1 MEKGRTLFRISNQI
15 IKNLLSLTSAEVIS
29 KIIGLITAA
38 YLGRVLK
45 PEGFGILGFATAF
58 VSYFLLMVNFG
69 SDTYGTREIAKDQSI
84 IPKLVNNILSI
95 RLLFALMW
103 FIIFTLVIVLIDKP
117 MVVKLVLII
126 TAINLFVNALSI
138 NWVFFGIEKM
148 WLIAIRHILTN
159 LLSLIGIII
168 FVSSEKYILIAA
180 GVTVFSGLINS
191 IWLLGVFRKM
201 YGKISFEIDK
211 TYLKEIIKES
221 FPLVLSSFMIAIYYN
236 LDMVM
241 LGYMKSEQDVGIYS
255 AAYKIILV
263 GIIPFTLILNS
274 FFPSLS
280 KIGLKNS
287 SEFRNIIKQY
297 SFFMFAS
304 GIIVTA
310 IIFFNASRIVEI
322 IFGNAYNKSAAP
334 LSILSLNLMVIST
347 NIFFGNPLIAWGKQ
361 KQYSIA
367 IAFGAVT
374 NIVLN
379 ILLIPRYS
387 YIGAALATL
396 MAEVA
401 VFVGVFYLFNK
412 VAIENFNK

>member
-1 MEKGRTLFRISNQI
+1 MLKFSNQI
-15 IKNLLSLTSAEVIS
+15 LKNLISLTSAEVLS

-45 PEGFGILGFATAF
+45 PEGFGILGFASAF

-69 SDTYGTREIAKDQSI
+69 LDTYGTREVAKERSI
-84 IPKLVNNILSI
+84 IPKLVNNILSV
-95 RLLFALMW
+95 RLIFASFW
-103 FIIFTLVIVLIDKP
+103 FIILNVVIILIDKP
-117 MVVKLVLII
+117 IVFKLVIII
-126 TAINLFVNALSI
+126 TGINLFVNALSI
-138 NWVFFGIEKM
+138 NWIFLGIEKM
-148 WLIAIRHILTN
+148 WLIAIRQIMTN
-159 LLSLIGIII
+159 LISLIGIVIL
-168 FVSSEKYILIAA
+168 VNSEKNILIAA
-180 GVTVFSGLINS
+180 SITVLSGLINS
-191 IWLLGVFRKM
+191 LWLLGVFRKM
-201 YGKISFEIDK
+201 FGKISFEIDK

-241 LGYMKSEQDVGIYS
+241 LGYMKPGEDVGIYS

-280 KIGLKNS
+280 KIGLKNTL
-287 SEFRNIIKQY
+287 EFRNIIKQY
-297 SFFMFAS
+297 SFFMFTS

-310 IIFFNASRIVEI
+310 IVYFNASLIIRIV
-322 IFGNAYNKSAAP
+322 FGNEYARAAAP
-334 LSILSLNLMVIST
+334 LSILALNLLVISI

-361 KQYSIA
+361 KQYSVA
-367 IAFGAVT
+367 ITFGAVT

-379 ILLIPRYS
+379 ILLIPRYT

-396 MAEVA
+396 IAEVA
-401 VFVGVFYLFNK
+401 VFVGVFILFIRFTNKYLVCEF
-412 VAIENFNK
+412 

>member
-1 MEKGRTLFRISNQI
+1 MFRISNQI

-69 SDTYGTREIAKDQSI
+69 LDTYGTREIAKDQSI

-95 RLLFALMW
+95 RLLFASLW
-103 FIIFTLVIVLIDKP
+103 FIILTVVIVLIDKP
-117 MVVKLVLII
+117 IIIKLVLII
-126 TAINLFVNALSI
+126 SGINLFVNALSI
-138 NWVFFGIEKM
+138 NWVFLGIEKM
-148 WLIAIRHILTN
+148 WLIAIRQILTN
-159 LLSLIGIII
+159 LLSLVGIII

-191 IWLLGVFRKM
+191 VWLLGVFRKM

-211 TYLKEIIKES
+211 IYIKKIISES
-221 FPLVLSSFMIAIYYN
+221 LPLVVSSFMIAIYYN

-241 LGYMKSEQDVGIYS
+241 LGYMKPGEDVGIYS

-287 SEFRNIIKQY
+287 LEFRNIMKQY
-297 SFFMFAS
+297 SILMFSS

-310 IIFFNASRIVEI
+310 IIYFNASTIIKIV
-322 IFGNAYNKSAAP
+322 FGNEYAKAAAP
-334 LSILSLNLMVIST
+334 LSILALNLLVISI

-361 KQYSIA
+361 KQYSFA

-379 ILLIPRYS
+379 ILLIPRYT
-387 YIGAALATL
+387 YIGASLATL

-401 VFVGVFYLFNK
+401 VFVGVFYLFNRYTFK
-412 VAIENFNK
+412 KLII